1 MRNVNPR
8 RWSIQFKQFKITMSI
23 NVPDS
28 LAHELQG
35 CKLLALPQSAAK
47 VLELAK
53 NPENGPPEL
62 AVPISADPG
71 LMAQILKFANSS
83 FFGFRHKITAV
94 QMALSLICVRTIK
107 NFVIW
112 NAVFAMLPN
121 PKVGPF
127 VLRLVLQ
134 DALRRGIF
142 CKVYASYFPDVDP
155 EDFFVIGLFQDI
167 AIPVLAQNKPA
178 EYTQFLNKLDD
189 GKTRLSTL
197 EYETFG
203 WSHADAGA
211 FLVQEW
217 GLGEDFALLIQQ
229 HTSNELND
237 QNSNT
242 PITPAAI
249 VKLSSIL
256 PSAKETE
263 WKDVDKFMEWFQ
275 KLIGKLNG
283 AGKKIPTPAEVFTLC
298 DAQFDDMLQI
308 TQTQPPQLSLSDHL
322 QKYNESF

>member
-1 MRNVNPR
+1 
-8 RWSIQFKQFKITMSI
+8 MSI
-23 NVPDS
+23 VIPDN
-28 LAHELQG
+28 LVQELRG

-71 LMAQILKFANSS
+71 LMTQILKFANSS

-107 NFVIW
+107 NFVLW

-134 DALRRGIF
+134 DALRRGVF
-142 CKVYASYFPDVDP
+142 CKVYASYFQGIEP
-155 EDFFVIGLFQDI
+155 EEIFVVGLLQDI
-167 AIPVLAQNKPA
+167 AVPILAQNRPV
-178 EYTQFLNKLDD
+178 EYERFLVKLELGDV
-189 GKTRLSTL
+189 RLSEL
-197 EYETFG
+197 ENELFG

-211 FLVQEW
+211 FLVNEW
-217 GLGEDFALLIQQ
+217 GLGEDFAQLIQE
-229 HTSNELND
+229 HISADFMDSGAGNSVTS
-237 QNSNT
+237 S
-242 PITPAAI
+242 AI
-249 VKLSSIL
+249 VQLSSIL

-263 WKDVDKFMEWFQ
+263 WYNADRFMEWFQ
-275 KLIGKLNG
+275 KLAGKLNPT
-283 AGKKIPTPAEVFTLC
+283 GKKMPTPAEVFATC
-298 DAQFDDMLQI
+298 DTQFEDMLPI
-308 TQTQPPQLSLSDHL
+308 TKTT
-322 QKYNESF
+322 

>member
-1 MRNVNPR
+1 
-8 RWSIQFKQFKITMSI
+8 MSI
-23 NVPDS
+23 NI
-28 LAHELQG
+28 HEDLVQELRG

-71 LMAQILKFANSS
+71 LMAQILQFANSS

-107 NFVIW
+107 NFVLW

-134 DALRRGIF
+134 DALRRGVF
-142 CKVYASYFPDVDP
+142 CKVFASYFQEIDP
-155 EDFFVIGLFQDI
+155 EEIFVIGLFQDI
-167 AIPVLAQNKPA
+167 AVPILAQNKPT
-178 EYTQFLNKLDD
+178 EYTQFLNNLQD
-189 GKTRLSTL
+189 GKKRLSEL
-197 EYETFG
+197 EYATFG

-217 GLGEDFALLIQQ
+217 GLGEDFAQLIQE
-229 HTSNELND
+229 HVSDKLIDLNTNNTAVTS
-237 QNSNT
+237 
-242 PITPAAI
+242 AI
-249 VKLSSIL
+249 LKLSSIL
-256 PSAKETE
+256 PSANDSE
-263 WKDVDKFMEWFQ
+263 WQEADKFMEWFQ
-275 KLIGKLNG
+275 KLAGKLNQT
-283 AGKKIPTPAEVFTLC
+283 GKKIPTPADIFTTC
-298 DAQFDDMLQI
+298 DSQFEDMLPI
-308 TQTQPPQLSLSDHL
+308 TKTPPPQLSLTNHL